1 MPRLLEVF
9 VRFLRLGFTAFGGPI
24 AHLGYFREEVVR
36 RRRWIDDASFTDLVA
51 LCQFLPG
58 PTSSQVGFCL
68 GLIRAGYR
76 GALAAWIGFTLP
88 SAVLLTSFAYGLGA
102 HVIGSPGVSRGL
114 RLAAVAIVAHAVS
127 GMARSL
133 CPDRQ
138 RIAIAILVALIA
150 LTNVSFVAQ
159 AGAILLGA
167 LAGLWLCRSATGA
180 PAPEL
185 AVPETRLV
193 GFAAI
198 ALFMTLLVG
207 VSALGGWSPRWQV
220 LAAFYRSGA
229 LVFGGGHVVLPL
241 LNRAFVSPGWITE
254 DAFLDGYGAA
264 QAMPGPLFAFAAY
277 LGARISVAPH
287 GIAGALL
294 GIVAIFLPGILLL
307 MATLPFWNAF
317 RRRVGA
323 QAAVR
328 GVNAAV
334 VGLLGAA
341 LYDPLWVDSVTSA
354 ADVAVA
360 LAGFLLLTASPTPPI
375 AVVILCAFAGFA
387 LD

>member
-1 MPRLLEVF
+1 
-9 VRFLRLGFTAFGGPI
+9 
-24 AHLGYFREEVVR
+24 
-36 RRRWIDDASFTDLVA
+36 
-51 LCQFLPG
+51 
-58 PTSSQVGFCL
+58 
-68 GLIRAGYR
+68 
-76 GALAAWIGFTLP
+76 
-88 SAVLLTSFAYGLGA
+88 
-102 HVIGSPGVSRGL
+102 
-114 RLAAVAIVAHAVS
+114 
-127 GMARSL
+127 
-133 CPDRQ
+133 
-138 RIAIAILVALIA
+138 
-150 LTNVSFVAQ
+150 VSFVAQ

-193 GFAAI
+193 GFAAL

-307 MATLPFWNAF
+307 MATLPFCNAF
-317 RRRVGA
+317 RFAGRC
-323 QAAVR
+323 AVR
-328 GVNAAV
+328 SLMGR
-334 VGLLGAA
+334 LGHVRRGRGGGSGRVLVADRIA
-341 LYDPLWVDSVTSA
+341 YATHRGRHSVR
-354 ADVAVA
+354 VRR
-360 LAGFLLLTASPTPPI
+360 I
-375 AVVILCAFAGFA
+375 RFA
-387 LD
+387 LKRAP